1 MKNSYFTGEM
11 PSCTSLVGC
20 QDQKRKE
27 ETMRAAIFRG
37 AFAIQVE
44 QIPDATILAPT
55 DAVVRITHA
64 SICGTDLWPYR
75 GQGTYQPGWQ
85 IGHEWMGMVEDIGS
99 EVRTLKRGDRVIAPY
114 DFCDG
119 TCEFCRKGLD
129 SACLQGGL
137 WGFGHEGGQAEAIRA
152 RFADATLVVLPPSVE
167 GDEALLKA
175 LLPLTDNMAAGHHAA
190 VSAGVRPGGT
200 VAVIGDGAVGLCA
213 TLAALRLGAERIIVL
228 GHQAQ
233 RLTLARQFGAT
244 DVVAS
249 RGEQGVL
256 QVIEMTGGG
265 ADAVLE
271 CVGTEEAINMA
282 VNMTRPGGTV
292 GFVGAPHGSGQ
303 IPLERMFSSNI
314 GLRGG
319 LAPTRAYL
327 PELLADVLAGKLDPS
342 PVLDVTVSLAEVAAG
357 YAAMD
362 QRQAI
367 KVMVRP

>member
-1 MKNSYFTGEM
+1 
-11 PSCTSLVGC
+11 
-20 QDQKRKE
+20 
-27 ETMRAAIFRG
+27 MRAAVFRG

-44 QIPDATILAPT
+44 QIPDASILEPT
-55 DAVVRITHA
+55 DAIIRITHA
-64 SICGTDLWPYR
+64 CICGTDLWPYR
-75 GQGTYQPGWQ
+75 GQGPYTPGWQ
-85 IGHEWMGMVEDIGS
+85 IGHEWMGMVEEIGS
-99 EVRTLKRGDRVIAPY
+99 EVRTLKRGDRVIASY

-119 TCEFCRKGLD
+119 ICEFCRKGLD
-129 SACLQGGL
+129 SACVQGGV
-137 WGFGHEGGQAEAIRA
+137 WGYGHEGGQAEAIRA

-190 VSAGVRPGGT
+190 VLAGVRPGGT
-200 VAVIGDGAVGLCA
+200 VAVIGDGAVGLCG
-213 TLAALRLGAERIIVL
+213 TLAAHRLGAERIIVL
-228 GHQAQ
+228 GHRPQ
-233 RLTLARQFGAT
+233 RLALARHFGAT
-244 DVVAS
+244 DMVAS

-271 CVGTEEAINMA
+271 CVGTEEAITMA

-303 IPLERMFSSNI
+303 IPLRRMFSSNI
-314 GLRGG
+314 GVRGG
-319 LAPTRAYL
+319 LAPARAYL
-327 PELLADVLAGKLDPS
+327 PELHAEVLAGRLDPS
-342 PVLDVTVSLAEVAAG
+342 PVLDLTVSLAEVASG

>member
-1 MKNSYFTGEM
+1 
-11 PSCTSLVGC
+11 
-20 QDQKRKE
+20 
-27 ETMRAAIFRG
+27 
-37 AFAIQVE
+37 
-44 QIPDATILAPT
+44 
-55 DAVVRITHA
+55 
-64 SICGTDLWPYR
+64 
-75 GQGTYQPGWQ
+75 
-85 IGHEWMGMVEDIGS
+85 
-99 EVRTLKRGDRVIAPY
+99 
-114 DFCDG
+114 
-119 TCEFCRKGLD
+119 
-129 SACLQGGL
+129 
-137 WGFGHEGGQAEAIRA
+137 
-152 RFADATLVVLPPSVE
+152 
-167 GDEALLKA
+167 
-175 LLPLTDNMAAGHHAA
+175 
-190 VSAGVRPGGT
+190 

-244 DVVAS
+244 DMITS
-249 RGEQGVL
+249 RGEQAVL

-271 CVGTEEAINMA
+271 CVGTEEAINQA

-303 IPLERMFSSNI
+303 IPLGRMFSSNI

-319 LAPTRAYL
+319 LAPARAYL
-327 PELLADVLAGKLDPS
+327 PELPNEVLEGRLNPS
-342 PVLDVTVSLAEVAAG
+342 PILDLSVSLDEVAAG

>member
-1 MKNSYFTGEM
+1 
-11 PSCTSLVGC
+11 
-20 QDQKRKE
+20 
-27 ETMRAAIFRG
+27 MRAAIFRG
-37 AFAIQVE
+37 AFNIQVE
-44 QIPDATILAPT
+44 QIPDATILEPT

-64 SICGTDLWPYR
+64 CICGTDLWPYR
-75 GQGTYQPGWQ
+75 GQGAYQPGWQ
-85 IGHEWMGMVEDIGS
+85 IGHEWMGIVEDIGS
-99 EVRTLKRGDRVIAPY
+99 EVRTLKRGDRVIASY

-137 WGFGHEGGQAEAIRA
+137 WGYGHEGGQAEAIRA
-152 RFADATLVVLPPSVE
+152 RFADATLVALPSAVE
-167 GDEALLKA
+167 GDETLLKA

-190 VSAGVRPGGT
+190 VVAGVRPGGT
-200 VAVIGDGAVGLCA
+200 VAVIGDGAVGSCA
-213 TLAALRLGAERIIVL
+213 TLAARRLGAERIIVL

-244 DVVAS
+244 DVVTS
-249 RGEQGVL
+249 RGEQVVP

-265 ADAVLE
+265 AEAVLE
-271 CVGTEEAINMA
+271 CVGTEETINQA
-282 VNMTRPGGTV
+282 VNMARPGGTV
-292 GFVGAPHGSGQ
+292 GFVGAPHGGQ
-303 IPLERMFSSNI
+303 IPLGRMFSYNI

-319 LAPTRAYL
+319 LAPARAYL

-342 PVLDVTVSLAEVAAG
+342 PVLDLTVGLADVASG

-367 KVMVRP
+367 KVLVQP

>member
-1 MKNSYFTGEM
+1 
-11 PSCTSLVGC
+11 
-20 QDQKRKE
+20 
-27 ETMRAAIFRG
+27 MRAAIFRG
-37 AFAIQVE
+37 AFNIQVE
-44 QIPDATILAPT
+44 QIPDATILEPT

-64 SICGTDLWPYR
+64 CICGTDLWPYR
-75 GQGTYQPGWQ
+75 GQGAYQPGWQ
-85 IGHEWMGMVEDIGS
+85 IGHEWMGIVEDIGS
-99 EVRTLKRGDRVIAPY
+99 EVRTLKRGDRVIASY

-137 WGFGHEGGQAEAIRA
+137 WGYGHEGGQAEAIRA
-152 RFADATLVVLPPSVE
+152 RFADATLVALPSAVE

-190 VSAGVRPGGT
+190 VVAGVRPGGT

-213 TLAALRLGAERIIVL
+213 TLAAHRLGAERIIVL

-244 DVVAS
+244 DVVTS
-249 RGEQGVL
+249 RGEQVVP

-271 CVGTEEAINMA
+271 CVGTEETINQA

-303 IPLERMFSSNI
+303 IPLGRMFSYNI
-314 GLRGG
+314 GVRGG
-319 LAPTRAYL
+319 LAPARAYL

-342 PVLDVTVSLAEVAAG
+342 PVLDLTVGLADVASG

-367 KVMVRP
+367 KVLVQP

>member
-1 MKNSYFTGEM
+1 MGRTSPPGVSATKEKN
-11 PSCTSLVGC
+11 
-20 QDQKRKE
+20 
-27 ETMRAAIFRG
+27 MRAAVFRG
-37 AFAIQVE
+37 AFDIRVE
-44 QIPDATILAPT
+44 QIPDASILEPT
-55 DAVVRITHA
+55 DAIIRITHA
-64 SICGTDLWPYR
+64 CICGTDLWPYR
-75 GQGTYQPGWQ
+75 GQGPYTPGWQ
-85 IGHEWMGMVEDIGS
+85 IGHEWMGVVEDVGPD
-99 EVRTLKRGDRVIAPY
+99 VRTIKRGDRVIAPY
-114 DFCDG
+114 DFADG

-129 SACLQGGL
+129 SACVQGGL

-152 RFADATLVVLPPSVE
+152 RFADATLVVVPPSVE
-167 GDEALLKA
+167 GDKALLKA
-175 LLPLTDNMAAGHHAA
+175 MLPVTDVMAAGHHAA

-256 QVIEMTGGG
+256 QVIEMTGGRSE
-265 ADAVLE
+265 AVLE
-271 CVGTEEAINMA
+271 CVGTEEAINQA

-303 IPLERMFSSNI
+303 IPLGRMFSSNI

-319 LAPTRAYL
+319 LAPARAYL
-327 PELLADVLAGKLDPS
+327 PELLNEVLEGRLNPS
-342 PVLDVTVSLAEVAAG
+342 PILDLSFSLDEIAAG
-357 YAAMD
+357 YSAMD
-362 QRQAI
+362 
-367 KVMVRP
+367 

>member
-1 MKNSYFTGEM
+1 MQASLSQLTPSYV
-11 PSCTSLVGC
+11 SLTLVF
-20 QDQKRKE
+20 
-27 ETMRAAIFRG
+27 AA
-37 AFAIQVE
+37 
-44 QIPDATILAPT
+44 
-55 DAVVRITHA
+55 
-64 SICGTDLWPYR
+64 R
-75 GQGTYQPGWQ
+75 GQGPYTPGWQ
-85 IGHEWMGMVEDIGS
+85 IGHEWMGMVEDVGPD
-99 EVRTLKRGDRVIAPY
+99 VRTIKRGDRVIAPY

-119 TCEFCRKGLD
+119 TCEFCCKGLD
-129 SACLQGGL
+129 SACQQGGV
-137 WGFGHEGGQAEAIRA
+137 WGYGHEGGQAEAIRA
-152 RFADATLVVLPPSVE
+152 RFADATLVALPSAVE

-200 VAVIGDGAVGLCA
+200 VAVIGDGAVGFCA

-233 RLTLARQFGAT
+233 RLALARQFGAT
-244 DVVAS
+244 DVVTS

-303 IPLERMFSSNI
+303 IPLRRMFSSNI
-314 GLRGG
+314 GVRGG
-319 LAPTRAYL
+319 LAPARAYL
-327 PELLADVLAGKLDPS
+327 PELLAEVLAGRLDPS
-342 PVLDVTVSLAEVAAG
+342 PVLDMTVSLAEVAAG

-362 QRQAI
+362 QRQAM
-367 KVMVRP
+367 KAMVRP

>member
-1 MKNSYFTGEM
+1 
-11 PSCTSLVGC
+11 V
-20 QDQKRKE
+20 
-27 ETMRAAIFRG
+27 FRG

-44 QIPDATILAPT
+44 QIPDATILEPT

-64 SICGTDLWPYR
+64 CICGTDLWPYR

-99 EVRTLKRGDRVIAPY
+99 EVRTLKRGDRVNASY

-129 SACLQGGL
+129 SACVQGGV
-137 WGFGHEGGQAEAIRA
+137 WGYGHEGGQAEAIRA
-152 RFADATLVVLPPSVE
+152 RFADATLVALPSAVE

-213 TLAALRLGAERIIVL
+213 TLAARRLGAERIIVL

-244 DVVAS
+244 EVVTS
-249 RGEQGVL
+249 RGEQG
-256 QVIEMTGGG
+256 I
-265 ADAVLE
+265 
-271 CVGTEEAINMA
+271 
-282 VNMTRPGGTV
+282 
-292 GFVGAPHGSGQ
+292 
-303 IPLERMFSSNI
+303 
-314 GLRGG
+314 
-319 LAPTRAYL
+319 L
-327 PELLADVLAGKLDPS
+327 PRDGRWR
-342 PVLDVTVSLAEVAAG
+342 VA
-357 YAAMD
+357 
-362 QRQAI
+362 
-367 KVMVRP
+367 